1 MVSATPNQAIDAEE
15 ARFREQVEQ
24 VKKWWQSP
32 RFRGISRPYTAESI
46 VSKRGSVQPSYLSD
60 LQARKVFALFE
71 QHFARN
77 TQSHTFGCLDPIQ
90 VAQMAK
96 YLETVYV
103 SGWQSSSTASSSNEP
118 GPDLADYPMDTL
130 PKKVDQLFKA
140 QLFHDRRQNEERMS
154 VPPAE
159 RANLPKIDF
168 MRPIIADADT
178 GHGGITA
185 NMKLAKMF
193 VEAGAAGIHIE
204 DQAAGTK
211 KCGHM
216 AGKVLVPVS
225 EHINRLV
232 AIRAQFDIMG
242 TENLVVA
249 RTDAEAATLLT
260 SNIDP
265 RDHPFILGA
274 TNPKLPSL
282 AAAMT
287 AAQNRG
293 VSGPDLERIEKE
305 WNDKAGVKTFAE
317 AVVDWAKQQ
326 NKGSDAQALR
336 FVEEANKLSN
346 VEARALS
353 ITVFGGQASEIHWDW
368 DAPRPREGY
377 YRYRGGTPACI
388 MRAIAYAPY
397 SDLLWMETAKPI
409 LKQAEEFATGVRAVY
424 PEQWLAY
431 NLSPSFN
438 WDAAGLTDAD
448 MEAYVPALGKLGFV
462 WQFITLAGFHA
473 TGLSVDIFARNYAK
487 RGMYAYV
494 NGIQREERANGV
506 ETLAHQKWSGAKYMD
521 SLMSIASGGVSAT
534 AAMGA
539 GVTESQFK

>member
-1 MVSATPNQAIDAEE
+1 MVSTLSSQVIDAEE
-15 ARFREQVEQ
+15 QRFREQVAQ
-24 VKKWWQSP
+24 VKQWWSSS
-32 RFRGISRPYTAESI
+32 RFRGIVRPYTAESI
-46 VSKRGSVQPSYLSD
+46 VSKRGSILPSYPSD
-60 LQARKVFALFE
+60 AQAKKVFALFE
-71 QHFARN
+71 KRFGERTA
-77 TQSHTFGCLDPIQ
+77 SHTFGCLDPIQ

-140 QLFHDRRQNEERMS
+140 QLFHDRRQNEERLS
-154 VPPAE
+154 VPASQ
-159 RANLPKIDF
+159 RANLPLIDF
-168 MRPIIADADT
+168 LRPIIADADT

-242 TENLVVA
+242 TETLVVA

-265 RDHPFILGA
+265 RDHPFILGS
-274 TNPKLPSL
+274 TNRALPHL
-282 AAAMT
+282 ALAMSD
-287 AAQNRG
+287 AQSRG
-293 VSGPDLERIEKE
+293 VSGSDLERVEKE
-305 WNDKAGVKTFAE
+305 WSEKAGVKTFAE
-317 AVVDWAKQQ
+317 AVADWAT
-326 NKGSDAQALR
+326 AQACTAAQISA
-336 FVEEANKLSN
+336 FVAEANKLSN
-346 VEARALS
+346 IEARALA
-353 ITVFGGQASEIHWDW
+353 IRVFGGKASEIYWDW

-409 LKQAEEFATGVRAVY
+409 LQQAEDFSRGVHAVY

-448 MEAYVPALGKLGFV
+448 MEAYVPSLGKLGFV
-462 WQFITLAGFHA
+462 W
-473 TGLSVDIFARNYAK
+473 
-487 RGMYAYV
+487 
-494 NGIQREERANGV
+494 
-506 ETLAHQKWSGAKYMD
+506 
-521 SLMSIASGGVSAT
+521 
-534 AAMGA
+534 
-539 GVTESQFK
+539 

>member
-1 MVSATPNQAIDAEE
+1 MVSTSASQIVEAEE
-15 ARFREQVEQ
+15 QRFREQVEQ
-24 VKKWWQSP
+24 VRQWWSSP
-32 RFRGISRPYTAESI
+32 RFRGISRPYSAESI
-46 VSKRGSVQPSYLSD
+46 VSKRGSLQPSYPSD
-60 LQARKVFALFE
+60 VQAKKAFALFE
-71 QHFARN
+71 KRFAEG
-77 TQSHTFGCLDPIQ
+77 TASHTFGCLDPIQ

-96 YLETVYV
+96 YLDTVYV

-140 QLFHDRRQNEERMS
+140 QMFHDRKQNEERMS
-154 VPPAE
+154 VPASK
-159 RANLPKIDF
+159 RGDLPFVDF
-168 MRPIIADADT
+168 LRPIIADADT

-242 TENLVVA
+242 TETLLVA

-265 RDHPFILGA
+265 RDHPFILGS

-282 AAAMT
+282 AAAMDE
-287 AAQNRG
+287 AQSRG
-293 VSGPDLERIEKE
+293 LSGSDLERVEAE
-305 WNDKAGVKTFAE
+305 WNAAANVKTFAE
-317 AVVDWAKQQ
+317 AAADWARNAGLPDAKIAEFNKQV
-326 NKGSDAQALR
+326 A
-336 FVEEANKLSN
+336 KLSN
-346 VEARALS
+346 VEARALAMR
-353 ITVFGGQASEIHWDW
+353 VFGGRASEIFWDW

-377 YRYRGGTPACI
+377 YRYRGGTAACI
-388 MRAIAYAPY
+388 MRAIAYSPY

-409 LKQAEEFATGVRAVY
+409 LGQAAEFASGVHAVY

-438 WDAAGLTDAD
+438 WDAAGLSDAD
-448 MEAYVPALGKLGFV
+448 MEAYIPGLAKLGFV

-473 TGLSVDIFARNYAK
+473 TGLSTDLFARQYAE
-487 RGMYAYV
+487 RGMHAYV
-494 NGIQREERANGV
+494 NTIQRQERANGV
-506 ETLAHQKWSGAKYMD
+506 ETLAHQKWSGAKYVD
-521 SLMSIASGGVSAT
+521 SLMAIATGGVSAT
-534 AAMGA
+534 SAMGA
-539 GVTESQFK
+539 GVTETQFK

>member
-1 MVSATPNQAIDAEE
+1 MPAQSSTIDAEE

-24 VKKWWQSP
+24 VKRWWQSP
-32 RFRGISRPYTAESI
+32 RFRGITRPYSAESI
-46 VSKRGSVQPSYLSD
+46 VAKRGSVQPEYLAD
-60 LQARKVFALFE
+60 VQAKKVFALFE
-71 QHFARN
+71 QHFAQR
-77 TQSHTFGCLDPIQ
+77 TASHTFGCLDPIQ
-90 VAQMAK
+90 AAQMAK

-130 PKKVDQLFKA
+130 PRKVDQLFKA
-140 QLFHDRRQNEERMS
+140 QLFHDRKQNEERMS
-154 VPPAE
+154 APAAQ
-159 RANLPKIDF
+159 RAKMPRIDF
-168 MRPIIADADT
+168 LRPIIADADT

-232 AIRAQFDIMG
+232 ALRAQFDIMG
-242 TENLVVA
+242 VETLVVA

-274 TNPKLPSL
+274 TNPAQPAL
-282 AAAMT
+282 AAVMT
-287 AAQNRG
+287 AAQERG
-293 VSGPDLERIEKE
+293 VAGADLERIERE

-317 AVVDWAKQQ
+317 AVADWARQQ
-326 NKGSDAQALR
+326 PRGAHSEAQIAD
-336 FVEEANKLSN
+336 FVARAGALSN

-353 ITVFGGQASEIHWDW
+353 LRVFGGGAAAVHWDW

-388 MRAIAYAPY
+388 MRAVAYAPF

-409 LKQAEEFATGVRAVY
+409 LAQAEDFARGVHAVY
-424 PEQWLAY
+424 PDQWLAY

-448 MEAYVPALGKLGFV
+448 MEAYVPSLGRLGFV

-473 TGLSVDIFARNYAK
+473 TGLSVDMFARDYAR

-494 NGIQREERANGV
+494 NGIQRQERANGV
-506 ETLAHQKWSGAKYMD
+506 ETLAHQRWSGAKYVD
-521 SLMSIASGGVSAT
+521 SLMSIATGGVSAT

-539 GVTESQFK
+539 GVTEAQFK

>member
-1 MVSATPNQAIDAEE
+1 MANNAAAQIVDAEE
-15 ARFREQVEQ
+15 RRFREQVEQ
-24 VKKWWQSP
+24 VKQWWSSP

-46 VSKRGSVQPSYLSD
+46 VTKRGNITQTYPSDVQ
-60 LQARKVFALFE
+60 AKKAFALFE
-71 QHFARN
+71 KRYAEG
-77 TQSHTFGCLDPIQ
+77 TPSHTFGCLDPIQ

-159 RANLPKIDF
+159 RVKLPFVDF
-168 MRPIIADADT
+168 LRPIIADADT

-242 TENLVVA
+242 TETLLVA

-265 RDHPFILGA
+265 RDHPFILGS
-274 TNPKLPSL
+274 TNPSIPHL
-282 AAAMT
+282 AAAMND
-287 AAQNRG
+287 AQSSG
-293 VSGPDLERIEKE
+293 VSGAALERVEQE
-305 WNDKAGVKTFAE
+305 WNERAGVMTFAE
-317 AVVDWAKQQ
+317 AAAQWAAK
-326 NKGSDAQALR
+326 NGCSKAQIAQ
-336 FVEEANKLSN
+336 FTQAAGKASN
-346 VEARALS
+346 IEARALA
-353 ITVFGGQASEIHWDW
+353 IKIFGGNASEIYWNW

-377 YRYRGGTPACI
+377 YRYRGGTAACI
-388 MRAIAYAPY
+388 MRAIAYSPY

-409 LKQAEEFATGVRAVY
+409 LKQAQEFAEGVHAVY
-424 PEQWLAY
+424 PQQWLAY

-448 MEAYVPALGKLGFV
+448 MEAYVPSLGKLGFV

-473 TGLSVDIFARNYAK
+473 TGLSSDLFARSYAE

-494 NGIQREERANGV
+494 NNIQRQERANGV
-506 ETLAHQKWSGAKYMD
+506 ETLAHQKWSGAKYVD
-521 SLMSIASGGVSAT
+521 SVMAIATGGVSAT
-534 AAMGA
+534 SAMGA

>member
-1 MVSATPNQAIDAEE
+1 MVSTTTPNIIEAEE
-15 ARFREQVEQ
+15 QRFREQVEQ
-24 VKKWWQSP
+24 VKKWWSSP
-32 RFRGISRPYTAESI
+32 RFRGITRPYTAESI
-46 VSKRGSVQPSYLSD
+46 VSKRGSLQPTYPSD
-60 LQARKVFALFE
+60 EQAKKAFALFE
-71 QHFARN
+71 QRFA
-77 TQSHTFGCLDPIQ
+77 TGTASHTFGCLDPIQ

-96 YLETVYV
+96 YLDTVYV

-140 QLFHDRRQNEERMS
+140 QMFHDRRQNEERLS
-154 VPPAE
+154 VPASKRAE
-159 RANLPKIDF
+159 MPHIDF
-168 MRPIIADADT
+168 LRPIIADADT

-242 TENLVVA
+242 TETLLVA

-265 RDHPFILGA
+265 RDHPFILGS

-282 AAAMT
+282 AAAMND
-287 AAQNRG
+287 AQARG
-293 VSGPDLERIEKE
+293 LAGAELERVEAE
-305 WNDKAGVKTFAE
+305 WNAAAGVKTFAE
-317 AVVDWAKQQ
+317 AAADWARAAGCSGAQIAEFAKQA
-326 NKGSDAQALR
+326 ST
-336 FVEEANKLSN
+336 LSN
-346 VEARALS
+346 VEARALALR
-353 ITVFGGQASEIHWDW
+353 TFGGRASEIFWDW

-388 MRAIAYAPY
+388 MRAVAYSPY

-409 LKQAEEFATGVRAVY
+409 LSQAAEFAKGVHAVY

-448 MEAYVPALGKLGFV
+448 MEAYVPSLAKLGFA

-473 TGLSVDIFARNYAK
+473 TGLSTDMFARQYAE

-494 NGIQREERANGV
+494 NTIQRQERANGV
-506 ETLAHQKWSGAKYMD
+506 ETLAHQKWSGAKYVD
-521 SLMSIASGGVSAT
+521 SLMAIATGGVSAT
-534 AAMGA
+534 SAMGA
-539 GVTESQFK
+539 GVTETQFK

>member
-1 MVSATPNQAIDAEE
+1 MVSTSASQIIEAEE
-15 ARFREQVEQ
+15 RRFNEQVEQ
-24 VKKWWQSP
+24 VKQWWSSP
-32 RFRGISRPYTAESI
+32 RFRGISRPYSAESI
-46 VSKRGSVQPSYLSD
+46 VSKRGSLQPSYPSD
-60 LQARKVFALFE
+60 VQAKKAFALFE
-71 QHFARN
+71 KRFAEG
-77 TQSHTFGCLDPIQ
+77 TASHTFGCLDPIQ

-96 YLETVYV
+96 YLDTVYV

-140 QLFHDRRQNEERMS
+140 QMFHDRKQNEERLS
-154 VPPAE
+154 VPASK
-159 RANLPKIDF
+159 RADLPFVDF
-168 MRPIIADADT
+168 LRPIIADADT

-232 AIRAQFDIMG
+232 AMRAQFDIMG
-242 TENLVVA
+242 TETLLVA

-265 RDHPFILGA
+265 RDHPFILGS

-282 AAAMT
+282 AAAMNE
-287 AAQNRG
+287 AQSRG
-293 VSGPDLERIEKE
+293 LTGADLERIEAE
-305 WNDKAGVKTFAE
+305 WNAAAGVKTFAE
-317 AVVDWAKQQ
+317 AAIDWARAA
-326 NKGSDAQALR
+326 GCSDAKIAEFNKQ
-336 FVEEANKLSN
+336 VGKLSN
-346 VEARALS
+346 VEARALAMR
-353 ITVFGGQASEIHWDW
+353 VFGGSASKIFWDW

-377 YRYRGGTPACI
+377 YRYRGGTAACI
-388 MRAIAYAPY
+388 MRAIAYSPY

-409 LKQAEEFATGVRAVY
+409 LSQAAEFASGVHAVY
-424 PEQWLAY
+424 PDQWLAY

-448 MEAYVPALGKLGFV
+448 MEAYIPSLAKLGFV

-473 TGLSVDIFARNYAK
+473 TGLSTDMFARQYAE
-487 RGMYAYV
+487 RGMHAYV
-494 NGIQREERANGV
+494 NTIQRQERANGV
-506 ETLAHQKWSGAKYMD
+506 ETLAHQKWSGAKYVD
-521 SLMSIASGGVSAT
+521 SLMAIATGGVSAT
-534 AAMGA
+534 SAMGA
-539 GVTESQFK
+539 GVTEAQFK

>member
-1 MVSATPNQAIDAEE
+1 MVEAQSAQIIAAEE
-15 ARFREQVEQ
+15 KRFQEQVEQ
-24 VKKWWQSP
+24 VKQWWQSP
-32 RFRGISRPYTAESI
+32 RFRGITRPYSAESI
-46 VSKRGSVQPSYLSD
+46 VSKRGS
-60 LQARKVFALFE
+60 LQQTYASNEQAKKVFALFSE
-71 QHFARN
+71 RFAN
-77 TQSHTFGCLDPIQ
+77 KTPSHTFGCLDTIQ

-140 QLFHDRRQNEERMS
+140 QLFHDRKQNEERMA
-154 VPPAE
+154 VAPAQ
-159 RANLPKIDF
+159 RASMPHIDF
-168 MRPIIADADT
+168 LRPIIADADT

-242 TENLVVA
+242 TETLLVA

-274 TNPKLPSL
+274 TNAALPSL

-287 AAQNRG
+287 AAQARG
-293 VSGPDLERIEKE
+293 VSGADLERVEKE
-305 WNDKAGVKTFAE
+305 WNDAAGVMTFAE
-317 AVVDWAKQQ
+317 AVVAWARA
-326 NKGSDAQALR
+326 KGVCTDAQAAA
-336 FVEEANKLSN
+336 FAEQAGALSN
-346 VEARALS
+346 IEARALS
-353 ITVFGGQASEIHWDW
+353 LKAFGGQAAEVFWDW

-377 YRYRGGTPACI
+377 YRYRGGTQACI

-409 LKQAEEFATGVRAVY
+409 LAQAEAFARGVRSVF
-424 PEQWLAY
+424 PDQWLAY

-438 WDAAGLTDAD
+438 WDAAGLSDAD
-448 MEAYVPALGKLGFV
+448 MEAYVPSLGRLGFV

-473 TGLSVDIFARNYAK
+473 TGLSVDLFACEYAQ
-487 RGMYAYV
+487 RGMHAYV
-494 NGIQREERANGV
+494 NGIQRQERANGV
-506 ETLAHQKWSGAKYMD
+506 ETLAHQKWSGAKYVD
-521 SLMSIASGGVSAT
+521 GLMAIATGGVSAT
-534 AAMGA
+534 SAMGA
-539 GVTESQFK
+539 GVTETQFK